1 VRKGDE
7 PIGFM
12 VVLPDFNQV
21 LRRMKGKILP
31 FGWAKYL
38 YFKRK
43 ITGARAIVQMVD
55 RRYQNMGVNY
65 AMYIEAYK
73 DWTRTGHTFIEA
85 SCIDEENIQSR
96 LGVERI
102 GGKHYRT
109 YRTYRYELKQEKI

>member
-1 VRKGDE
+1 MRKGDE

-21 LRRMKGKILP
+21 LRRMKGKILS
-31 FGWAKYL
+31 FRLG
-38 YFKRK
+38 K
-43 ITGARAIVQMVD
+43 IFLFQAQNHRCARD
-55 RRYQNMGVNY
+55 RADADSYQNMGVNY

-73 DWTRTGHTFIEA
+73 DWTRTDHTFIEA
-85 SCIDEENIQSR
+85 SCIDEENIPSR